1 MKTTLCIKIN
11 DINVR
16 IEPSTAAGGSTDAT
30 YGIAV
35 DVDIDAS
42 FLKSLVNDAVKSIL
56 KDSTLID
63 DDGNSVEIK
72 TGTPGVIGDVNNDD
86 DDDDDD
92 VGSDDDADD
101 CTNKLEEEEVEE
113 EERNVD
119 KDDSDEDGSR
129 SQNLLETSSEDDDS
143 VRDLPGDGYQE
154 GGIDVMN
161 EFEVM
166 DNLSQQINTMFLRHH

>member
-1 MKTTLCIKIN
+1 MKTTLCIKITN
-11 DINVR
+11 INVR

-30 YGIAV
+30 YGIVV
-35 DVDIDAS
+35 DVDIDTS

-63 DDGNSVEIK
+63 DDGNSVKIK

-86 DDDDDD
+86 DD

-101 CTNKLEEEEVEE
+101 CANKLEEEEVEE

-129 SQNLLETSSEDDDS
+129 SQNLLETSS
-143 VRDLPGDGYQE
+143 R
-154 GGIDVMN
+154 
-161 EFEVM
+161 
-166 DNLSQQINTMFLRHH
+166 R

>member
-1 MKTTLCIKIN
+1 MKTTLCIKITN
-11 DINVR
+11 INVH
-16 IEPSTAAGGSTDAT
+16 IEPSTAAGGSTNAT

-35 DVDIDAS
+35 DVDIDTS

-63 DDGNSVEIK
+63 DDENSVKMK
-72 TGTPGVIGDVNNDD
+72 TGTPGVIGDVNNN

-101 CTNKLEEEEVEE
+101 CTDKLEEEELEE

-143 VRDLPGDGYQE
+143 VRDLPGDGDQE
-154 GGIDVMN
+154 GGIDVEN

-166 DNLSQQINTMFLRHH
+166 DNLSQQINTMFLRRH